1 MEQIQIQNKKD
12 RIKSKIESGDFKTL
26 SKILEVP
33 RNTAISR
40 YNRNNK
46 DAVLIMSKIVSER
59 EKFISRIKKMYA

>member
-40 YNRNNK
+40 FKRNNE
-46 DAVLIMSKIVSER
+46 DAVLIIDKIIIER
-59 EKFISRIKKMYA
+59 EKVISKLKSKYA